1 MTYNVSLGGTPF
13 PLPSQSERNWSAQV
27 NAFFVAIG
35 QTLLQKSGGSFSLA
49 AEVDFG
55 ASFGLSVA
63 YLKSKTAGSGAIAS
77 AGWQRLSKIDRI
89 AWRNISDSADIP
101 LGLHQG
107 SGRLQAGVPFQFYA
121 DAGTDVLN
129 LQPLSAEKNSAR
141 IPSVGEKVM
150 VQSFAGTGL
159 TVGATYW
166 VTDVSGLTIKL
177 YTTEGG
183 PTYADITG
191 AGLGYLVI
199 QDDVMTSASTDT
211 MKNKT
216 AYDLAYDSEVGTITS
231 EAINTTSGKVIQ
243 RITTSS
249 ANLSQINQPTAGKV
263 FVFVNETASDI
274 TIKHNNGVA
283 GRSIYTPG
291 GVDVTWK
298 VNAAITFLYD
308 SGISAWIMAGAGSGG
323 SGSGS
328 GEINAVSNPS
338 GAENIVGWTG
348 VTRNTTNS
356 PLAPIVPSCLAIAN
370 AATSEGP
377 TTGGYF
383 PITSLATGLRSRRLK
398 VEFYYGTPATDNYA
412 VSVWKGSTRIPLTTD
427 TSGATNLPKNA
438 IGKFYAE
445 FDADSSASS
454 YTPTVTR
461 TSGSTGPAYI
471 TNVIIGPGLQVQGPS
486 VGLYER
492 VTSYTIGATTT
503 APTPGTGATFLRE
516 TVRNGDGTATIRY
529 EFRQSAA
536 GSGGSGDYLLPLPS
550 GLSIDYTR
558 ANTLTT
564 VSFSNGNVGYGTI
577 ASTGFFDATGAV
589 LNSGAY
595 VNKIAVFYSS
605 DTVVPGTTW
614 GSTASALS
622 GTNVA
627 LSLTVR
633 VPIAEWANQSS
644 VNLLNQQTQSP
655 IKAGIIMPFAGATV
669 PTGWLECDGST
680 YAQTLYPQLYATLG
694 STWATC
700 TNPLTGSAYSAPTA
714 GNFRVPDLRGTFL
727 RGEGTFSD
735 GIGTNTTLA
744 GYQADQFQ
752 GHWHTVQGYNT
763 AGGAATANGV
773 TGSGGALLF
782 DPITGWSAKAA
793 ITDGTNGTP
802 RTGKETRPRNVGVKY
817 IIKAWDESFNLAGF
831 AIAQAGLSGLI
842 GYYQEDDTTLASCTF
857 QGSSG
862 GSASG
867 GVAIKITRIGR
878 TVTIDI
884 PAYTSVVPTGGSQAL
899 LSNTFLPTWA
909 RPSVVKSAA
918 CAIHNGSVW
927 STTPGFLF
935 VNTTGRLEF
944 YRDILSTTFTNSA
957 NAGWYHTQITYTV

>member
-63 YLKSKTAGSGAIAS
+63 YLKSKTAGSGAIAT

-89 AWRNISDSADIP
+89 AWRNISDTADIP

-107 SGRLQAGVPFQFYA
+107 SGRVQAGVAFQFYA

-129 LQPLSAEKNSAR
+129 LQPLSAEKNSGR

-199 QDDVMTSASTDT
+199 QDDVLTSASTDT

-216 AYDLAYDSEVGTITS
+216 AYDLAYDSEVGTISS
-231 EAINTTSGKVIQ
+231 ETINTTSGKVIQ

-263 FVFVNETASDI
+263 YVFVNETASDI

-298 VNAAITFLYD
+298 VNAAITFLFD
-308 SGISAWIMAGAGSGG
+308 SGLSAWIMAGAGSGG

-328 GEINAVSNPS
+328 GEINAVSNSS

-356 PLAPIVPSCLAIAN
+356 PLAPIVPTCLAIAN
-370 AATSEGP
+370 AATTETS
-377 TTGGYF
+377 TSGGYF
-383 PITSLATGLRSRRLK
+383 PISSLATGLRSRKLK
-398 VEFYYGTPATDNYA
+398 VEFYYSTPATDNYA
-412 VSVWKGSTRIPLTTD
+412 VSVYRGSTRISLTTN

-445 FDADSSASS
+445 FDTDSSASS
-454 YTPTVTR
+454 YTASVTR
-461 TSGSTGPAYI
+461 TSGSTGPCYI
-471 TNVIIGPGLQVQGPS
+471 TNVIIGPGLQVQGPI
-486 VGLYER
+486 VGKQVAYTPS
-492 VTSYTIGATTT
+492 TSQGLGTLGTSQLSYRQVGEYSLISGRQAIGTPTASEARLALPSGQTVGAFPNGATTAIVGKWNRNNASASANKGGVVLAT
-503 APTPGTGATFLRE
+503 TGNTYLQFSTDNYTSAINPIVAQNGDSVFGTGDSIYFSGEL
-516 TVRNGDGTATIRY
+516 TI
-529 EFRQSAA
+529 
-536 GSGGSGDYLLPLPS
+536 
-550 GLSIDYTR
+550 
-558 ANTLTT
+558 
-564 VSFSNGNVGYGTI
+564 
-577 ASTGFFDATGAV
+577 
-589 LNSGAY
+589 
-595 VNKIAVFYSS
+595 
-605 DTVVPGTTW
+605 
-614 GSTASALS
+614 
-622 GTNVA
+622 
-627 LSLTVR
+627 
-633 VPIAEWANQSS
+633 PIAEWANGT

-680 YAQTLYPQLYATLG
+680 YSQTLYPQLYATLG

-727 RGEGTFSD
+727 RGTGTFSD
-735 GIGTNTTLA
+735 GIGTDTTLA
-744 GYQADQFQ
+744 GYQADQMQ
-752 GHWHTVQGYNT
+752 GHWHSTNATFRAGAGDSGYT
-763 AGGAATANGV
+763 SGAGQQTISG
-773 TGSGGALLF
+773 TGTLNRIES
-782 DPITGWSAKAA
+782 PT
-793 ITDGTNGTP
+793 TDGTNGTP

-831 AIAQAGLSGLI
+831 AEATATSMGLVQGGRLPGATDGAAIASRYIGQKYEQSWSGTAATSGSYVDIGSQQTLEAGVWIVTWSNAISLG
-842 GYYQEDDTTLASCTF
+842 
-857 QGSSG
+857 SG
-862 GSASG
+862 GSASNQHGARLVIDGVNGSTYGKDFQAG
-867 GVAIKITRIGR
+867 G
-878 TVTIDI
+878 
-884 PAYTSVVPTGGSQAL
+884 
-899 LSNTFLPTWA
+899 LPTA
-909 RPSVVKSAA
+909 NFTGSCASGSVYVNKSASWTLKA
-918 CAIHNGSVW
+918 QATAGFSGATAAYYGSWTAV
-927 STTPGFLF
+927 
-935 VNTTGRLEF
+935 R
-944 YRDILSTTFTNSA
+944 IA
-957 NAGWYHTQITYTV
+957 